1 MWTAGCWRAR
11 SSAPPASAAWM
22 RRQGPR
28 WEHASSGRQ
37 RSTAGRSAHGRALTT
52 TGKSSDLHRSNMN
65 NRWLD
70 VRILVVAVLAALSI
84 VARAQAPQG
93 APPPGAEVKPP
104 AVVEVVK
111 AAPPAIAAPA
121 VEVIENPYGIEALWK
136 QGDFVA
142 RGTLIILVILS
153 IGSWDIGV
161 VKRSEER
168 RVGEEGRSRWS
179 PYH

>member
-11 SSAPPASAAWM
+11 SSAPPAIAAWM

-28 WEHASSGRQ
+28 WEHASSGRR
-37 RSTAGRSAHGRALTT
+37 RSTAGRSAHGRASTT
-52 TGKSSDLHRSNMN
+52 TGRSSDLHRSNMN

-84 VARAQAPQG
+84 VAMAQAPQG

-104 AVVEVVK
+104 PVVEVVK

-121 VEVIENPYGIEALWK
+121 TEIIENPYGIEALWE
-136 QGDFVA
+136 QGGFGA
-142 RGTLIILVILS
+142 RGTLVGLGLMS
-153 IGSWDIGV
+153 I
-161 VKRSEER
+161 RSL
-168 RVGEEGRSRWS
+168 
-179 PYH
+179 